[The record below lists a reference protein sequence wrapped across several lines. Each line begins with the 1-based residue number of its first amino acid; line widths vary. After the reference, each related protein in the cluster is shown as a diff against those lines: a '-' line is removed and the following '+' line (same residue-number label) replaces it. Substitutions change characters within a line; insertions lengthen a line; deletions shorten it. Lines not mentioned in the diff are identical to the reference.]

1 MAKKTTLPTVTK
13 VVRVYESPTHRSVW
27 TFDYSK
33 SKLNPIQV
41 DILPPK
47 KSS

>member
-1 MAKKTTLPTVTK
+1 MTKKTTSPTTTK

-33 SKLNPIQV
+33 SKTNPIQV
-41 DILPPK
+41 DIMSPK
-47 KSS
+47 KSN